1 VNRIQHRHRLRRQ
14 RMAKCNALAHRIVME
29 ILAEEHGITVAQM
42 QAELNA
48 RKAKAVE
55 IAIAKHIPIRYAKE
69 YFLARPI

>member
-1 VNRIQHRHRLRRQ
+1 MNRIQHRHRLRRQ
-14 RMAKCNALAHRIVME
+14 LTGKRNALGHRVVME
-29 ILAEEHGITVAQM
+29 IVAEERGITVAQM

-48 RKAKAVE
+48 RRAKAMA